1 METEADL
8 RRLLKRLYREAP
20 ASGPDA
26 KKIKFSHVKDDVQ
39 QHCPSSSIST
49 QSLSRAIS
57 AQFPNTESK
66 HLGKA
71 RHVYVFGIDK
81 ICDEGTTSTGVAGTA
96 DSSSEQITLLQ
107 RQIHLLQKRVNE
119 LEQQQVSLIS
129 TQKLGTQMSQ
139 LLHPHHSIFHGPN
152 TIGHF
157 DELSVD
163 AIITELVTHAPDVYE
178 LLNIL
183 GQTSRHDEEDDLA
196 QLSKLRV
203 MTSATALLKCRSVQ
217 VLGVQLLLAFMLIAR
232 STNRQVYIHNIILFI
247 SIMHNTIRVHVINS
261 GNCSAKSHGRVC
273 IIHYRLE
280 VLESTHK

>member
-1 METEADL
+1 MQ
-8 RRLLKRLYREAP
+8 
-20 ASGPDA
+20 
-26 KKIKFSHVKDDVQ
+26 KKIKFSHIKDDVQ
-39 QHCPSSSIST
+39 RHCPSSSIST

-71 RHVYVFGIDK
+71 HVYVFGIDK
-81 ICDEGTTSTGVAGTA
+81 ICDEGTTSTSVAGTT
-96 DSSSEQITLLQ
+96 DSSLEEITLLQ
-107 RQIHLLQKRVNE
+107 CQIHLLQKRVNE

-163 AIITELVTHAPDVYE
+163 AIITELLTHAPDVYE

-232 STNRQVYIHNIILFI
+232 STNRYIF
-247 SIMHNTIRVHVINS
+247 T
-261 GNCSAKSHGRVC
+261 
-273 IIHYRLE
+273 
-280 VLESTHK
+280 T

>member
-1 METEADL
+1 M
-8 RRLLKRLYREAP
+8 
-20 ASGPDA
+20 
-26 KKIKFSHVKDDVQ
+26 
-39 QHCPSSSIST
+39 
-49 QSLSRAIS
+49 
-57 AQFPNTESK
+57 
-66 HLGKA
+66 
-71 RHVYVFGIDK
+71 YVFGIDK
-81 ICDEGTTSTGVAGTA
+81 VCDEGTTSTSAAGTA
-96 DSSSEQITLLQ
+96 GSSLEQITLLQ

-129 TQKLGTQMSQ
+129 AQKLGTQMSQ

-178 LLNIL
+178 LLNVL

-217 VLGVQLLLAFMLIAR
+217 VLGVQLLLAFMLIPR
-232 STNRQVYIHNIILFI
+232 STNRQVYIHNMIYSLVLCIISCVYI
-247 SIMHNTIRVHVINS
+247 YVINS
-261 GNCSAKSHGRVC
+261 GNCSLKSHGRVC
-273 IIHYRLE
+273 IIHYCLE
-280 VLESTHK
+280 ILKSSHKRSKILRNYKKWSLDLGLR